1 MCQLIRRNAVFKQIV
16 ASEMTA
22 RFSKKIATGIQ
33 NHVQDVVKAHVKPEA
48 PEQGRKYSPINEES
62 SEGMTQ

>member
-33 NHVQDVVKAHVKPEA
+33 APVQDVVKAHAKPEA
-48 PEQGRKYSPINEES
+48 EQGRKYSPINEES

>member
-1 MCQLIRRNAVFKQIV
+1 
-16 ASEMTA
+16 MTA

-33 NHVQDVVKAHVKPEA
+33 AHVQDVVKAHAKPEA
-48 PEQGRKYSPINEES
+48 EQGRKYSPINEES